1 MLSLG
6 GGSKA
11 TFTPLDGGLD
21 SFLGNQ
27 EAPFPALF
35 GHLSCMLMP
44 LVQSQKYWPLLAA
57 VLGYFFWEDVL
68 VLGWLVGEL
77 EGFEVGDRWAAFSKH
92 WGPLV

>member
-6 GGSKA
+6 GGSKT

-57 VLGYFFWEDVL
+57 VLEYFFWEDVL